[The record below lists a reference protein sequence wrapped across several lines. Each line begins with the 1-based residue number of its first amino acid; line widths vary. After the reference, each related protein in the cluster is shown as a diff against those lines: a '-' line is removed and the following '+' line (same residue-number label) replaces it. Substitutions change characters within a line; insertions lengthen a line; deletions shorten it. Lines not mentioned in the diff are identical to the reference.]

1 MSKRNPYPDRVVAR
15 AGDHEAVVVLQ
26 AGDAPLV
33 PVQRPDKLAGTESR
47 THENIKGVTKY
58 STTNVCYM
66 QDRSYTGWSI
76 YSDSWV
82 G

>member
-1 MSKRNPYPDRVVAR
+1 MGERIAYPDCVVAR

-47 THENIKGVTKY
+47 THKNAKGNERKQKTEF
-58 STTNVCYM
+58 
-66 QDRSYTGWSI
+66 
-76 YSDSWV
+76 
-82 G
+82 

>member
-1 MSKRNPYPDRVVAR
+1 MGERIAYPDCVVAR

-47 THENIKGVTKY
+47 THKNAEGMKENRKR
-58 STTNVCYM
+58 NFEPL
-66 QDRSYTGWSI
+66 
-76 YSDSWV
+76 
-82 G
+82 